1 MKKHVN
7 AGVCE
12 KVALNHRPVAL
23 VVVSVV
29 GGGGVWAALF
39 APVAWASL
47 MTSPLLSVDVL
58 REGQTADPIAALIT
72 IQSPSLLP
80 GLPSGQ
86 TL

>member
-1 MKKHVN
+1 M
-7 AGVCE
+7 
-12 KVALNHRPVAL
+12 AL
-23 VVVSVV
+23 VLVR
-29 GGGGVWAALF
+29 GGGGRVWAALF
-39 APVAWASL
+39 APVVWASL
-47 MTSPLLSVDVL
+47 TSPLLSVDVL